1 MKVQQTEMQQ
11 KLTSFQT
18 QCSLHSHYNFH
29 RPGTMNWIHCPR
41 CQCMLPCRDNCC
53 LQSRKRLLLLSFVDS
68 FVHRYMH
75 CHWCSPCLRS
85 TIEIRCSYYCQLYQ
99 SWMYRLHGT
108 KSWVLLLVTAWK
120 GYQGKLQSRQNSSLF
135 HCYSWLTFLSKTRVI
150 THHPTTL

>member
-11 KLTSFQT
+11 KLTSSQT

-29 RPGTMNWIHCPR
+29 RPGTMNWIHGPR
-41 CQCMLPCRDNCC
+41 CQCMLPGRDNCL
-53 LQSRKRLLLLSFVDS
+53 LQSRKRHLLLRFVDN

-75 CHWCSPCLRS
+75 CHLCSPCLRS

-99 SWMYRLHGT
+99 SWMYRLHN
-108 KSWVLLLVTAWK
+108 KSHVFLLVQIAIVLSK
-120 GYQGKLQSRQNSSLF
+120 GKSLKLFLQD
-135 HCYSWLTFLSKTRVI
+135 SWLTFLSNTRVI